1 MSTFEETMQKLSEP
15 DKSGFQAQMER
26 YTGQS
31 AVPDEEEETVDD
43 TVPPPAP
50 ELSYLEENLD
60 LPFGLGGAVAGSL
73 AGFGIAGPPGAVVGG
88 TLMGAL
94 GTGYG
99 TAQSEQ
105 LKGSDAIE
113 AYKEGV
119 EAAVWSVGIDIAT
132 MGILTRLKP
141 AWYALRMRRGQSI
154 EETAAEAIDTVLP
167 AGSSESLAATQ
178 KLLQGRGATLLPSQ
192 VMRTGLDGFRER
204 IASVGLISREKMS
217 ENIEAVN
224 NALVEELNLLI
235 NKNASG
241 MANDAY
247 NMGSTFSS
255 LIDEGIEILRKQYG
269 QGLDEI
275 NRSLSTT
282 TFKTIDSRFLTNPV
296 DSYLKTLTGEAADKV
311 QPETLKFIRDSMQR
325 IKDLES
331 GQVRVSELL
340 MIDKSFTNRANAAFG
355 PKAGANR
362 NDVIHAELQE
372 ASEVIRQTILN
383 TLERVDPK
391 AAADYKALKEAYRE
405 SYNAM
410 TPKVTEAFVTQANKG
425 SYTSLGNIA
434 AKAARIEQVQAL
446 KKSLREAYSVAKKAG
461 ETLSVQSFDEVDR
474 LFREGFLSEKLTK
487 VLSGEVAN
495 VQQLRSLAIQ
505 LDNPTQ
511 KAIYQ
516 EILGPD
522 FPRFNQ
528 LMNAIRETAESASG
542 DTGALFLRGLEAK
555 GAKGLGNL
563 LRGGVAPGAAV
574 VGGTA
579 AGSAG
584 IGLMVGAAA
593 LYVPN
598 IFAKVVTNPQ
608 YVNKL
613 IGLLSSGGK
622 ASANADLAVN
632 IIVSEIIDE
641 MSEGERQIA
650 VQYIENQL
658 ASMLT
663 SEQQQGQ

>member
-1 MSTFEETMQKLSEP
+1 
-15 DKSGFQAQMER
+15 
-26 YTGQS
+26 
-31 AVPDEEEETVDD
+31 
-43 TVPPPAP
+43 
-50 ELSYLEENLD
+50 
-60 LPFGLGGAVAGSL
+60 
-73 AGFGIAGPPGAVVGG
+73 
-88 TLMGAL
+88 
-94 GTGYG
+94 
-99 TAQSEQ
+99 
-105 LKGSDAIE
+105 
-113 AYKEGV
+113 
-119 EAAVWSVGIDIAT
+119 
-132 MGILTRLKP
+132 
-141 AWYALRMRRGQSI
+141 
-154 EETAAEAIDTVLP
+154 
-167 AGSSESLAATQ
+167 
-178 KLLQGRGATLLPSQ
+178 
-192 VMRTGLDGFRER
+192 
-204 IASVGLISREKMS
+204 
-217 ENIEAVN
+217 
-224 NALVEELNLLI
+224 
-235 NKNASG
+235 

-255 LIDEGIEILRKQYG
+255 LIDEGTEILRKQYG

-325 IKDLES
+325 IKDLKS

-410 TPKVTEAFVTQANKG
+410 TPKVNAGFVTQANKG

-487 VLSGEVAN
+487 VLSGDVAN